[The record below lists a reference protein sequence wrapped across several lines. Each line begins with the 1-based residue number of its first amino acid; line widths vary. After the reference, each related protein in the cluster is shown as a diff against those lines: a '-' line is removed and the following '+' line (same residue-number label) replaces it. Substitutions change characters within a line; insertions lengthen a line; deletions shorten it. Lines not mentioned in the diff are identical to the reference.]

1 MTLIN
6 RLGTQFDTALAAGH
20 LVFTP
25 STCVQVH
32 CDGIDFQIRHAPSLA
47 LKPQR
52 PKHQNKQ
59 RKPFNPFLPP
69 DVNLTVDE
77 SLLGTHALLLNKFA
91 VVRAHAL
98 VVTKAWASQSSFL
111 DAKDWAAAWAL
122 MGQADSQ
129 FLGFFNCGPLS
140 GASVPHKHM
149 QFIPVHQGAVD
160 DMIPIENLLESHKNN
175 AKIGSLAETVVD
187 ALPFFHRACF
197 IPESVSDF
205 GEIEA
210 AYLGLVKS
218 AFQAIGIDTD
228 ASINN
233 DPDALAAMNAAMYSG
248 SKEELSYNLIFT
260 KSWMIVIPRR
270 AETFN
275 GLSVNSVGFAGMLLT
290 KSAEQ
295 LEGLQNPGALSSVL
309 AGVAYPKGHMMRL

>member
-1 MTLIN
+1 MSLIN

-25 STCVQVH
+25 STCVRVH
-32 CDGIDFQIRHAPSLA
+32 CDGINFQIRHAPSLA
-47 LKPQR
+47 LKPQK
-52 PKHQNKQ
+52 PQNQNKQ
-59 RKPFNPFLPP
+59 LKPFNPFLPP

-98 VVTKAWASQSSFL
+98 VVTKSWASQSSFL
-111 DAKDWAAAWAL
+111 DAKDLAAAWVL
-122 MGQADSQ
+122 IGQTDSQ

-149 QFIPVHQGAVD
+149 QFIPVHQGSVD
-160 DMIPIENLLESHKNN
+160 DVIPIEDLLESHRKN
-175 AKIGSLAETVVD
+175 AGIGSLVETVVD
-187 ALPFFHRACF
+187 TLPFFHRACF
-197 IPESVSDF
+197 IPESVSNF

-218 AFQAIGIDTD
+218 AFKAIGIDTD

-233 DPDALAAMNAAMYSG
+233 DPDALAAVNAGSYSG
-248 SKEELSYNLIFT
+248 SKKELSYNLIFT
-260 KSWMIVIPRR
+260 KAWMIVIPRS

-290 KSAEQ
+290 KSADQ
-295 LEGLQNPGALSSVL
+295 LEGLKSPGAISNVL
-309 AGVAYPKGHMMRL
+309 AGVAYPKGQMLRL